1 MKLDRTLPRK
11 TPPEPDPPL
20 VLIVDDDAA
29 VREGL
34 SELLLSAGFTPA
46 AFASTRDLLE
56 AGVLDRPGCL
66 ILDVRMPGASGL
78 NLQHRLAE
86 SGNGKPIVFLTGH
99 GDIPMTVQAIKAGA
113 VDFLTKP
120 VRDQTLLDAV
130 ATGIAIDAAR
140 RAQAAAVRRTVE
152 RLATL
157 TPREREVLHEVARGR
172 LNKQIAF
179 DLGISEVTV
188 KLHRGN
194 AMRKMDAASIG
205 QLICAWETLP
215 ASLRTAVSPEARG
228 RKSPETVVPQRATL
242 GVQSSTW
249 QHRRERGDRPC
260 PGASHGFVRRTDSF
274 AKPAPRLRGG
284 VGASDGPR
292 RGAADRHHARR
303 DGRSGMDR
311 RPLPDRRTR

>member
-1 MKLDRTLPRK
+1 MRLDRTFSRK
-11 TPPEPDPPL
+11 TPAQPDADQPL
-20 VLIVDDDAA
+20 VMIVDDDTS
-29 VREGL
+29 VREAL

-46 AFASTRDLLE
+46 AFASTRDLLD

-78 NLQHRLAE
+78 DLQHRLAE
-86 SGNGKPIVFLTGH
+86 SGDPKPIVFLTGH
-99 GDIPMTVQAIKAGA
+99 GDIPMTVQAMKAGA

-130 ATGIAIDAAR
+130 AAGIALDAAR
-140 RAQAAAVRRTVE
+140 RAQATVVRRTVE

-194 AMRKMDAASIG
+194 AMRKMGAASIG
-205 QLICAWETLP
+205 ELIRTWETLP
-215 ASLRTAVSPEARG
+215 AALRETGRPVLASATA
-228 RKSPETVVPQRATL
+228 
-242 GVQSSTW
+242 
-249 QHRRERGDRPC
+249 H
-260 PGASHGFVRRTDSF
+260 
-274 AKPAPRLRGG
+274 
-284 VGASDGPR
+284 
-292 RGAADRHHARR
+292 
-303 DGRSGMDR
+303 
-311 RPLPDRRTR
+311 